1 MKIDIE
7 RHVELSSSMR
17 ARQLSAIFDVPMSE
31 AVTQHWRGELP
42 IEDEAWNV
50 GLIVGPSGA
59 GKSTVLRD
67 VFGAPVT
74 QKWSKSSVLD
84 DFDSKL
90 TVQEISDA
98 CSAVGFNTI
107 PAWLRPYKVLSN
119 GEQFRVQLARA
130 LLESRQ
136 RIVIDEF
143 TSVVDRQVA
152 KIAAHA
158 TQKWVRAHERQFVA
172 ASCHYDIVDWLQPD
186 WIFEP
191 HTMLF
196 RRRHLQR
203 RPSVEI
209 SVGRVPIAA
218 WALFSP
224 FHYLTAK
231 LNRSAKCWGLWADG
245 VLAAFVGVLPR
256 GGSRTQD
263 IERTPTPY
271 GISRAVTLPDWQGL
285 GLIMILMER
294 VAAAFKTYERPMRI
308 YPAHPPFVR
317 SADRSPNW
325 QLEKKPGTFRTV
337 SSTSDYYGGD
347 SWRPG
352 ERMSATFRYVGDAL
366 PERDAAA
373 ILGGVY
379 SWST

>member
-7 RHVELSSSMR
+7 RHVDLSQSMR
-17 ARQLSAIFDVPMSE
+17 ARQLSAIFDVPME
-31 AVTQHWRGELP
+31 DAVQQHWNGELP
-42 IEDEAWNV
+42 IEDEPWQV

-59 GKSTVLRD
+59 GKSTVLRE
-67 VFGAPVT
+67 VFGDPLS
-74 QKWSKSSVLD
+74 QKWSKPSVLD

-90 TVQEISDA
+90 EVQAISDA

-107 PAWLRPYKVLSN
+107 PAWLRPFKVLSN
-119 GEQFRVQLARA
+119 GEQFRVSLARA
-130 LLESRQ
+130 LLESKG
-136 RIVIDEF
+136 RIVVDEF

-158 TQKWVRAHERQFVA
+158 TQKWVRSHDKQFVA

-203 RPSVEI
+203 RPPVEI
-209 SVGRVPIAA
+209 SIGRVPRTA
-218 WALFSP
+218 WSMFAS
-224 FHYLTAK
+224 FHYLTAS
-231 LNRSAKCWGLWADG
+231 LNKSAQCWGLWADG
-245 VLAAFVGVLPR
+245 TLAAFVGVLPR

-285 GLIMILMER
+285 GLIMILMEK
-294 VAAAFKTYERPMRI
+294 VAAAFKTYGRAMRI

-325 QLEKKPGTFRTV
+325 ALEKRPGTFRAV
-337 SSTSDYYGGD
+337 SSTSEFYANDG
-347 SWRPG
+347 WRPG

-366 PERDAAA
+366 DERDASA
-373 ILGGVY
+373 IIGGVY
-379 SWST
+379 SWSL